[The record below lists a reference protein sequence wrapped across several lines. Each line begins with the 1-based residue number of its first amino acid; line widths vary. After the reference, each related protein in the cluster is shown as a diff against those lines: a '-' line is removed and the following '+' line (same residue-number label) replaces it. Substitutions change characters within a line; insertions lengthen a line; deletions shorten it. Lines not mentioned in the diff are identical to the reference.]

1 MDGASQHPSW
11 TPASCGD
18 VHIFFPIFP
27 PFSPFFPPFPHFVP
41 LSSSSPIFSHLL
53 PFSPI
58 FSHFFLLFP
67 HFPYFFHHFFPFFSP
82 FSLFSP
88 ISPPSLPHFL
98 PLFFPFAEALPEQL
112 HSLHHNSCAICRLKA
127 ACNAQHC
134 SHPALPP
141 AAPVPPSLLALHCIA
156 LQASS
161 GTGLNHSKSKDET
174 ALFPAHLPSTEN
186 GIFGGGSLNS
196 FHPAGHRVIHAST
209 KTSHLNI
216 TLCSERGSA
225 LLSVIN
231 QCFYLLSAAQ

>member
-1 MDGASQHPSW
+1 MEHPSI
-11 TPASCGD
+11 PAGLQQAVGTCT
-18 VHIFFPIFP
+18 FFF
-27 PFSPFFPPFPHFVP
+27 PFSPLFPHFSP
-41 LSSSSPIFSHLL
+41 LFPILSHFPHLP

-58 FSHFFLLFP
+58 FSHFPPSSPIFSYCFPISPIFSTISSLSFP
-67 HFPYFFHHFFPFFSP
+67 HFPYFPPFP
-82 FSLFSP
+82 
-88 ISPPSLPHFL
+88 PPSLPHFL

>member
-18 VHIFFPIFP
+18 VHIFFP
-27 PFSPFFPPFPHFVP
+27 FSPPFPHFSP
-41 LSSSSPIFSHLL
+41 LFPIFSHFPHLPPSSPIFSHF
-53 PFSPI
+53 PPSSPI
-58 FSHFFLLFP
+58 FSYCFPISPIFSTISSLSFP
-67 HFPYFFHHFFPFFSP
+67 HFP
-82 FSLFSP
+82 P
-88 ISPPSLPHFL
+88 ISPPFSSHF
-98 PLFFPFAEALPEQL
+98 PPFFFLLQQALPEQL

-174 ALFPAHLPSTEN
+174 ALFSAHLPSTEN

-216 TLCSERGSA
+216 TLCSETRSP
-225 LLSVIN
+225 LLSIIN